1 MRRRPRGHGLPA
13 PPRAPLARTP
23 GHALPHFRDALPPP
37 LTPRV
42 CLASR
47 LASRLAGFIKSG
59 LSPVARA
66 IASPFAAIIGLAFA
80 SGPVADIMIDVV
92 VIMIITGI
100 VKRSMPGA
108 LKMVRQHARRGGFV
122 SPYLAAATGST
133 DCI

>member
-13 PPRAPLARTP
+13 PPHAPLARTP
-23 GHALPHFRDALPPP
+23 ERALPHFREAPSADADAARLP
-37 LTPRV
+37 
-42 CLASR
+42 R

-108 LKMVRQHARRGGFV
+108 LKMVRRHGRRGPFAA
-122 SPYLAAATGST
+122 PDMAAATGVT
-133 DCI
+133 ACI

>member
-1 MRRRPRGHGLPA
+1 
-13 PPRAPLARTP
+13 
-23 GHALPHFRDALPPP
+23 
-37 LTPRV
+37 
-42 CLASR
+42 
-47 LASRLAGFIKSG
+47 
-59 LSPVARA
+59 VARA

-108 LKMVRQHARRGGFV
+108 LKMVRQHAERGDFV
-122 SPYLAAATGST
+122 SREKGGATGST

>member
-1 MRRRPRGHGLPA
+1 M
-13 PPRAPLARTP
+13 RTP
-23 GHALPHFRDALPPP
+23 ERALPHFRASADADAARLP
-37 LTPRV
+37 
-42 CLASR
+42 R
-47 LASRLAGFIKSG
+47 LSPRLAGFIKSG

-108 LKMVRQHARRGGFV
+108 LKMVRQHAERGDFV
-122 SPYLAAATGST
+122 SREKGGATGST